1 MGSMSFSLAATPR
14 TVFGRKVKELL
25 ANRQIPGVIYGY
37 KTENQP
43 IQVEEGSFR
52 KVLQGAGE
60 NQVVDLT
67 IGKTTHHVLIRDV
80 QIDPIR
86 RDLIHS
92 DFYAIDITKPVD
104 VEVPLEFTGEA
115 PAVKLTG
122 GSLVKKMS
130 IIKVRCLPKDFVK
143 FITVP
148 VDGLETLEDVIRISD
163 LKVPATWTMLENPAD
178 VVGKVVPPRI
188 ETFDVK
194 PADVEAAVV
203 AAVNAVPAAEGEKA
217 ADGKDAKGK
226 DAGKGDAKKEGK
238 KEAKK

>member
-1 MGSMSFSLAATPR
+1 MGSMSFTLSATPR
-14 TVFGRKVKELL
+14 TVFGRKVADLL
-25 ANRQIPGVIYGY
+25 SDRQIPAVLYGY
-37 KTENQP
+37 KAENQS
-43 IQVEEGSFR
+43 IQVEEGAFR

-67 IGKTTHHVLIRDV
+67 VGKTTYHVLIRDV
-80 QIDPIR
+80 QINPTR
-86 RDLIHS
+86 RDLIHV

-130 IIKVRCLPKDFVK
+130 LLKVRCLPKDFVK
-143 FITVP
+143 FVE
-148 VDGLETLEDVIRISD
+148 VSVNGLETLENVIRVAD
-163 LKVPATWTMLENPAD
+163 VKVPATWTVLENPND
-178 VVGKVVPPRI
+178 VVAKVVEARV

-203 AAVNAVPAAEGEKA
+203 AAVNAVPAAEGDKA
-217 ADGKDAKGK
+217 EAGKDAKK
-226 DAGKGDAKKEGK
+226 DDKKAAKK
-238 KEAKK
+238 